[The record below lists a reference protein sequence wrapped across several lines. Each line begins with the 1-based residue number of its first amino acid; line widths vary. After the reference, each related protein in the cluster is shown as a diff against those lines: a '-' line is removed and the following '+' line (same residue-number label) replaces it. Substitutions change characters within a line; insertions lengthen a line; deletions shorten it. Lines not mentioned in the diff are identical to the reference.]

1 MPALLPISKT
11 LRKIPSTLTVERSAF
26 GVQCSVFDV
35 SKLCFILFTLFI
47 AIAAPAQVTNTI
59 ATNSIESV
67 PATNSPAV
75 QPLTLPPLP
84 DAGPSIIR
92 VIGALALV
100 LGIFFG
106 GVWLFRNWQR
116 LTIQRGRAPKLNVIE
131 TRPLGGK
138 HALYVIGYDQ
148 ERYLLAASPTGVNL
162 LTHLPPATES
172 DASTDAT
179 SPSAPPSFAQALTKV
194 LKGK

>member
-1 MPALLPISKT
+1 MHERHSIS
-11 LRKIPSTLTVERSAF
+11 RSAIRT
-26 GVQCSVFDV
+26 QW
-35 SKLCFILFTLFI
+35 L
-47 AIAAPAQVTNTI
+47 TI
-59 ATNSIESV
+59 ALTFLCASAFAADTNAPVKLEL
-67 PATNSPAV
+67 NS
-75 QPLTLPPLP
+75 LPS
-84 DAGPSIIR
+84 AGPSIIR
-92 VIGALALV
+92 VLGALALV

-138 HALYVIGYDQ
+138 HALYVIGYEH
-148 ERYLLAASPTGVNL
+148 ERFLLAASPTGVNL
-162 LTHLPPATES
+162 LTHLPVATEA

-179 SPSAPPSFAQALTKV
+179 APTAPPSFAQALTKV

>member
-1 MPALLPISKT
+1 MLDVPKFSFT
-11 LRKIPSTLTVERSAF
+11 LFT
-26 GVQCSVFDV
+26 
-35 SKLCFILFTLFI
+35 LFTLFI
-47 AIAAPAQVTNTI
+47 ATIASAQVSNTVTSAQVTNTI
-59 ATNSIESV
+59 VSAQTTNTVLEHAI
-67 PATNSPAV
+67 NSPA

-84 DAGPSIIR
+84 AAGPSIIR
-92 VIGALALV
+92 VLGALALV

-116 LTIQRGRAPKLNVIE
+116 LTIQRGRAPKLNVLE

-148 ERYLLAASPTGVNL
+148 ERFLLSASPTGVNL
-162 LTHLPPATES
+162 LTHLPPATGAE
-172 DASTDAT
+172 AATDAPAPT
-179 SPSAPPSFAQALTKV
+179 APPSFAQALTKV

>member
-1 MPALLPISKT
+1 MHGRYSISKPARRT
-11 LRKIPSTLTVERSAF
+11 QWLTIALTFLCASAF
-26 GVQCSVFDV
+26 AADTNAPV
-35 SKLCFILFTLFI
+35 KLD
-47 AIAAPAQVTNTI
+47 
-59 ATNSIESV
+59 
-67 PATNSPAV
+67 
-75 QPLTLPPLP
+75 LPPLP

-116 LTIQRGRAPKLNVIE
+116 LTIQRGRAPKLNVLE

-138 HALYVIGYDQ
+138 HALYVIGYEQ
-148 ERYLLAASPTGVNL
+148 ERFLLSASPTGVSL
-162 LTHLPPATES
+162 ITHLPVATEKES
-172 DASTDAT
+172 AESTDT
-179 SPSAPPSFAQALTKV
+179 TTPAPPSFAQALTKV

>member
-1 MPALLPISKT
+1 M
-11 LRKIPSTLTVERSAF
+11 
-26 GVQCSVFDV
+26 FDV
-35 SKLCFILFTLFI
+35 PKFTLFI
-47 AIAAPAQVTNTI
+47 LFFAMVASAQTTNTVFVESTNHVAQ
-59 ATNSIESV
+59 ATN
-67 PATNSPAV
+67 ALT
-75 QPLTLPPLP
+75 PLTLPPLP
-84 DAGPSIIR
+84 AAGPSIIR

-148 ERYLLAASPTGVNL
+148 ERFLLAASPTGVNL
-162 LTHLPPATES
+162 LTHLPTATE
-172 DASTDAT
+172 AAAPTDAAAPT
-179 SPSAPPSFAQALTKV
+179 APPSFAEALTKV

>member
-1 MPALLPISKT
+1 MHEHNSISKRARRAHWLT
-11 LRKIPSTLTVERSAF
+11 FALAFISTAAF
-26 GVQCSVFDV
+26 
-35 SKLCFILFTLFI
+35 
-47 AIAAPAQVTNTI
+47 AAD
-59 ATNSIESV
+59 TNSLAPTKLDL
-67 PATNSPAV
+67 PA
-75 QPLTLPPLP
+75 LP
-84 DAGPSIIR
+84 DAGPSIVR

-138 HALYVIGYDQ
+138 HALYVIGYEQ
-148 ERYLLAASPTGVNL
+148 ERFLLSASPTGVSL
-162 LTHLPPATES
+162 LTHLPGAEKDSPEP
-172 DASTDAT
+172 TDT
-179 SPSAPPSFAQALTKV
+179 TQAPPSFAQALTKV

>member
-1 MPALLPISKT
+1 MHERHLISSPAEHPHSMFGV
-11 LRKIPSTLTVERSAF
+11 RRSAF
-26 GVQCSVFDV
+26 DV
-35 SKLCFILFTLFI
+35 PLFLIFLSLSIASTASAQTNLF
-47 AIAAPAQVTNTI
+47 
-59 ATNSIESV
+59 
-67 PATNSPAV
+67 ATNSPA
-75 QPLTLPPLP
+75 PLTLPPLP

-138 HALYVIGYDQ
+138 HALYVIGYEH
-148 ERYLLAASPTGVNL
+148 ERFLLAASPTGVNL
-162 LTHLPPATES
+162 LTHLPVATEA

-179 SPSAPPSFAQALTKV
+179 APTAPPSFAQALTKV

>member
-1 MPALLPISKT
+1 MPMHETHPISKVVGRVT
-11 LRKIPSTLTVERSAF
+11 SYAPSKLPSML
-26 GVQCSVFDV
+26 DV
-35 SKLCFILFTLFI
+35 SRFLFALFILFVATFASAQTI
-47 AIAAPAQVTNTI
+47 NTVSAQVTN
-59 ATNSIESV
+59 AVSAQS
-67 PATNSPAV
+67 TNSPTA

-92 VIGALALV
+92 VFGALALV

-162 LTHLPPATES
+162 LTHLPPATEA
-172 DASTDAT
+172 DAPTDAT
-179 SPSAPPSFAQALTKV
+179 GPSAPPSFAQALTKV

>member
-1 MPALLPISKT
+1 M
-11 LRKIPSTLTVERSAF
+11 
-26 GVQCSVFDV
+26 FDV
-35 SKLCFILFTLFI
+35 SSFALFSLFI
-47 AIAAPAQVTNTI
+47 AATASAQTTNSVATNAVVTN
-59 ATNSIESV
+59 A
-67 PATNSPAV
+67 PATNSFA
-75 QPLTLPPLP
+75 PLTLPPLP

-138 HALYVIGYDQ
+138 HALYVIGYEQ
-148 ERYLLAASPTGVNL
+148 ERFLLASSPTGVNL
-162 LTHLPPATES
+162 LSHLPAATETQ
-172 DASTDAT
+172 APTDAAT
-179 SPSAPPSFAQALTKV
+179 PTAPPSFAQALTKV
-194 LKGK
+194 IKGK

>member
-1 MPALLPISKT
+1 MLNVPKFLGISLL
-11 LRKIPSTLTVERSAF
+11 A
-26 GVQCSVFDV
+26 
-35 SKLCFILFTLFI
+35 LFI
-47 AIAAPAQVTNTI
+47 TITASAQT
-59 ATNSIESV
+59 
-67 PATNSPAV
+67 TNSPA
-75 QPLTLPPLP
+75 PLTLPPLP

-116 LTIQRGRAPKLNVIE
+116 LTIQRGRAPKLNVLE

-138 HALYVIGYDQ
+138 HALYVIGYEQ
-148 ERYLLAASPTGVNL
+148 ERFLLASSPTGVNL
-162 LTHLPPATES
+162 LTHLPVAET
-172 DASTDAT
+172 TDAT
-179 SPSAPPSFAQALTKV
+179 EETATPAPPSFAQALTKV